1 MKNKSYHILAGLV
14 LAAIAVPAQLNTFSP
29 YSRYGLGEPAP
40 STFAHNQ
47 AMGGAFIALKPDST
61 MPVFINPGNPASY
74 ALIRLTSLE
83 VGASGVYSRFTA
95 GNTDLT
101 KWTTS
106 FSYGALGFPIR
117 GNGGACFGI
126 MPYSNVGYDL
136 QSETSESGIGN
147 VNYLYNGSGGLNKAF
162 IGYGVMPFNR
172 RLARFRGKNLFVDD
186 SLKRF
191 SGSGYKLAEQGSKLL
206 SDLSLGFN
214 INYVFGGFSNT
225 ARVVYPNTL
234 LYNNT
239 YRERS
244 MTMGDFNASFGLQ
257 TAVTIDSARA
267 RQKNYRVH
275 NAMITAGMDSLKASG
290 QYDAEELRRK
300 LDSLAARYRPRK
312 RAMKEKV
319 KFSFGYFMNLN
330 NALRANYS
338 TTVYNYILNAS
349 GQEIIRDTVLFKV
362 NQSGTITLP
371 LEQGIGIGFKKGER
385 ISAVADFALTN
396 WQGYSYLG
404 SVSDLKNNYRIAAG
418 INFVPEK
425 YAAGQGAFFKR
436 INYRFGLSYQT
447 GYIHLRNTLVS
458 NYALTAGLGL
468 PVGVG
473 RLSSMV
479 NISLQLGQVGSGSSS
494 LVKENYL
501 RFNFGFTFSDRWF
514 QKFRYD

>member
-1 MKNKSYHILAGLV
+1 VKNKPYHILAVLL
-14 LAAIAVPAQLNTFSP
+14 LAAITLPAQLNTFSP

-40 STFAHNQ
+40 ATFAHNQ
-47 AMGGAFIALKPDST
+47 GMGGAFIALKPDST

-83 VGASGVYSRFTA
+83 VGASGVYSQFTA
-95 GNTDLT
+95 GNTQLT

-117 GNGGACFGI
+117 RNGGACFGI
-126 MPYSNVGYDL
+126 MPYSNMGYDL
-136 QSETSESGIGN
+136 RSDANENGTGN
-147 VNYLYNGSGGLNKAF
+147 VSYLYSGSGGLNKAF
-162 IGYGVMPFNR
+162 LGYGIQPFNK
-172 RLARFRGKNLFVDD
+172 RLNRFRRNNLYVAD

-191 SGSGYKLAEQGSKLL
+191 SGKKYKLAEQGSKLL
-206 SDLSLGFN
+206 SDLSIGVN
-214 INYVFGGFSNT
+214 MNYVFGGFSNT
-225 ARVVYPNTL
+225 ARVVYSNTL

-244 MTMGDFNASFGLQ
+244 MTMGDFTGSFGLQ

-275 NAMITAGMDSLKASG
+275 NAMINAAMDSLKASG
-290 QYDAEELRRK
+290 LYSGELLQHK

-312 RAMKEKV
+312 RIMAEKV
-319 KFSFGYFMNLN
+319 KFTFGYFMNLN
-330 NALRANYS
+330 NAMQASYN
-338 TTVYNYILNAS
+338 TTAYNYIINAS
-349 GQEIIRDTVLFKV
+349 GQEIIRDTVLFNV
-362 NQSGTITLP
+362 DQSGTINLP

-385 ISAVADFALTN
+385 ISAVADFAITS
-396 WQGYSYLG
+396 WTGYNYLG
-404 SVSDLKNNYRIAAG
+404 TVNELKNNYRVAAG
-418 INFVPEK
+418 VNFVPEK

-436 INYRFGLSYQT
+436 VNYRFGLSYQT
-447 GYIHLRNTLVS
+447 GYIELNKTLIT

-479 NISLQLGQVGSGSSS
+479 NLSVQLGQMGSGS